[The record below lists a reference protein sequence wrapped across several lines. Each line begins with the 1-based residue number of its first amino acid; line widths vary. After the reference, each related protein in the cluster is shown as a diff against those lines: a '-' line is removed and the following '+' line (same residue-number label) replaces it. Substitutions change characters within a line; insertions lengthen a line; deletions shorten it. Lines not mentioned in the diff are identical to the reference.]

1 MTVAVAATNTAAT
14 RASSTPAADGRR
26 RGYTARMQIAD
37 LDTPCLLLDLDE
49 VEANI
54 AKMAAFF
61 AATPAKLRPHFKTP
75 KTPEVARR
83 QLAAGAIGITVAK
96 LGEAEVLAEAGLG
109 PILMANQVVGRVKI
123 DRLMALLA
131 GGADVTVAVERQFNI
146 DELTAGMARSGQ
158 RAAAIIEIDS
168 GMHRCGTSS
177 PAETVELAR
186 ALVAA
191 GIDYRGVMG
200 YEGHAVLI
208 ADAAE
213 REQKADASTSVVRE
227 HVEAL
232 AEAGLAPG
240 IVSVAGTGT
249 AMLSGTKP
257 WVTEVQAGS
266 YVFMDG
272 RYQSV
277 LPGEFA
283 SALTLLTTVISVRE
297 TYAVADAGLKS
308 LTNEFGAP
316 ASRDGSITAARLSEE
331 HATLTGE
338 GIARLQPGDRLELVP
353 SHGDTTLNLH
363 DTYFVRRGDE
373 VIDTWPILGAR
384 RFR

>member
-1 MTVAVAATNTAAT
+1 M
-14 RASSTPAADGRR
+14 R
-26 RGYTARMQIAD
+26 IAD
-37 LDTPCLLLDLDE
+37 LDTPCLLLDLDV

-61 AATPAKLRPHFKTP
+61 ADKPAKLRPHFKTP

-83 QLAAGAIGITVAK
+83 QLEAGAIGITVAK
-96 LGEAEVLAEAGLG
+96 LGEAEVLADAGLG
-109 PILMANQVVGRVKI
+109 PILMANQVVGPVKI

-131 GGADVTVAVERQFNI
+131 RGVDITVAVETQFNI
-146 DELTAGMARSGQ
+146 DELVAGMQRSGQ
-158 RAAAIIEIDS
+158 RAAAIIEVDS
-168 GMHRCGTSS
+168 GMHRCGT
-177 PAETVELAR
+177 ATTADTVKLAR
-186 ALVAA
+186 ALVDA
-191 GIDYRGVMG
+191 GIDYRGIMG

-208 ADAAE
+208 PDVAERTEKADAAISIVS
-213 REQKADASTSVVRE
+213 Q

-232 AEAGLAPG
+232 AEAGLAPA

-249 AMLSGTKP
+249 AMISGTKP

-272 RYQSV
+272 RYQEV
-277 LPGEFA
+277 MPGQFG
-283 SALTLLTTVISVRE
+283 SALTMLTTVISVHER
-297 TYAVADAGLKS
+297 YAVADCGMKS

-316 ASRDGSITAARLSEE
+316 MSVDGTVKVARLSEE
-331 HATLTGE
+331 HATLTGD
-338 GIARLQPGDRLELVP
+338 GIANLKAGDLLEVLP

-373 VIDTWPILGAR
+373 IIDQWPILGAR
-384 RFR
+384 KFR